1 MDNGVA
7 HLVEEGLVDAQQLA
21 VAGSPAEEP
30 AEHVAPA
37 FVGGEHAVAD
47 HKHGGADVVGD
58 HPQRHVLGGGL
69 AVVGVGDLGHLVG
82 DVHDGVHVE
91 QGGHVL
97 THAGQ
102 PLQAH
107 AGVDV
112 ASA

>member
-1 MDNGVA
+1 M
-7 HLVEEGLVDAQQLA
+7 
-21 VAGSPAEEP
+21 
-30 AEHVAPA
+30 
-37 FVGGEHAVAD
+37 
-47 HKHGGADVVGD
+47 VGD

-82 DVHDGVHVE
+82 DVHDGVHVK

-112 ASA
+112 LLLELGVVALPVVVELGEHDVPHLDIAVAVAAHGAARLAAAPLGPRS